1 MKHCIKIVSLV
12 MIIGVTLAS
21 CGPRR
26 YKCGPY
32 RKCEI
37 KKQNTENH
45 PIIELTKEKK
55 ADC

>member
-1 MKHCIKIVSLV
+1 

>member
-1 MKHCIKIVSLV
+1 MKKI
-12 MIIGVTLAS
+12 IIIALIFSFGFTS

-37 KKQNTENH
+37 KETPTKQNAVQKRTIYTSE
-45 PIIELTKEKK
+45 T
-55 ADC
+55 